1 MEVIKLEIKEE
12 MQERLEVCDDKIAE
26 LEANL
31 KDDLKMLIIEIKDK
45 KRGVFNLNYLRSIS
59 RRINDTCMDLGHW
72 YLMKDV
78 LENIAKEVNKYE

>member
-1 MEVIKLEIKEE
+1 MKVKEE
-12 MQERLEVCDDKIAE
+12 MQESLEICDDKIAE

-31 KDDLKMLIIEIKDK
+31 KDDLKTVIIEIKHK
-45 KRGVFNLNYLRSIS
+45 NRGAFNLNYLRSIS

-78 LENIAKEVNKYE
+78 LENISKEVNKYE

>member
-1 MEVIKLEIKEE
+1 MEVIKLKEE
-12 MQERLEVCDDKIAE
+12 MQERLEICNDKIAE

-31 KDDLKMLIIEIKDK
+31 KDDLKMLIIEIKDDS
-45 KRGVFNLNYLRSIS
+45 RGVFNLNYLRSIS

-78 LENIAKEVNKYE
+78 LKSIAKEVDKNE